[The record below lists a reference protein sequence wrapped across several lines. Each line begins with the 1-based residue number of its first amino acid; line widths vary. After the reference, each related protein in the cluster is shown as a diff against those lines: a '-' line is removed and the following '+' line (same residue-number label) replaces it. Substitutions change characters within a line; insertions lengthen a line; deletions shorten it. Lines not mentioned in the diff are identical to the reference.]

1 MHKRRDKDVANQVTV
16 HEVVGEVKGRVCV
29 LVDDMIDTGGTI
41 CAAADALFAHGAE
54 DVIVTATHGV
64 LSGPAADRLK
74 NSRVSEFVLTDTLPT
89 PGELGADLDK
99 ITVLS
104 IAPTIAAR
112 SARSSRT
119 ARSRASSTSTDP
131 GGHRSISCTASPP
144 SKLPQLLGE
153 GGRTCWGTAV
163 RYRRALRSRPMFG
176 RVTAPTAPVLR
187 GVAMADVKL
196 TAETRTEFGKGAARR
211 IRREKKV
218 PAVVYGH
225 GVDPLHVTL
234 PGHELQLALRT
245 PNVLLTLD
253 IDGKTQ
259 LAIPKAVQRDAIK
272 GFLEHVDLLTVKSGE
287 KVTVEVYVHT
297 EGELAP
303 GSFLLEHVL
312 STITVE
318 AEATHIPESVTVSIA
333 GLEAGA
339 SIAAKDIPLPK
350 GTTLAIDEDAVV
362 LQVLAAQA
370 EEASTEDAD
379 GESAEA

>member
-1 MHKRRDKDVANQVTV
+1 
-16 HEVVGEVKGRVCV
+16 
-29 LVDDMIDTGGTI
+29 
-41 CAAADALFAHGAE
+41 
-54 DVIVTATHGV
+54 
-64 LSGPAADRLK
+64 
-74 NSRVSEFVLTDTLPT
+74 
-89 PGELGADLDK
+89 
-99 ITVLS
+99 
-104 IAPTIAAR
+104 
-112 SARSSRT
+112 
-119 ARSRASSTSTDP
+119 
-131 GGHRSISCTASPP
+131 
-144 SKLPQLLGE
+144 
-153 GGRTCWGTAV
+153 
-163 RYRRALRSRPMFG
+163 
-176 RVTAPTAPVLR
+176 
-187 GVAMADVKL
+187 MADVKL
-196 TAETRTEFGKGAARR
+196 AAETRTEFGKGAARR
-211 IRREKKV
+211 IRRDKKV

-225 GVDPLHVTL
+225 GVDPLHITL

-253 IDGKTQ
+253 IEGKTQ

-272 GFLEHVDLLTVKSGE
+272 GYLEHVDLLTVKSGE

-339 SIAAKDIPLPK
+339 AIAAKDIPLPA

-370 EEASTEDAD
+370 EEASADAD
-379 GESAEA
+379 AESTEA